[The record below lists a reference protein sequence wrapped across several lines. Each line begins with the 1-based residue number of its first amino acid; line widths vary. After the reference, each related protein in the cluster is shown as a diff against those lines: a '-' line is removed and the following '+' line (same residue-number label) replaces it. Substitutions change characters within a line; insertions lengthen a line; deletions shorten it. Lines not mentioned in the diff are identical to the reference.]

1 MLKTPTKI
9 RMGNNFTVKLQQ
21 WVAAGYFES
30 IVSFRYLNLNMSK
43 GEKLGRYPICQ
54 VTVYTQVTQE
64 QKIIICFYLS
74 AMGKFYTDM
83 FAETLGHSTQ
93 LFTVDCTIQRQ

>member
-43 GEKLGRYPICQ
+43 GEKLGRYPIC
-54 VTVYTQVTQE
+54 
-64 QKIIICFYLS
+64 
-74 AMGKFYTDM
+74 
-83 FAETLGHSTQ
+83 
-93 LFTVDCTIQRQ
+93 